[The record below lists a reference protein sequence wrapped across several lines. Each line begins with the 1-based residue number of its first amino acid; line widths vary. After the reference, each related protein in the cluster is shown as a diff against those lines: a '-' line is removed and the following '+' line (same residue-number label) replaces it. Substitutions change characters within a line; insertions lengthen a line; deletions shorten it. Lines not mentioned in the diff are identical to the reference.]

1 MVDLFDEVEGQLR
14 TDRYRTLALRI
25 APWVSG
31 VLVVALVAALGYWG
45 WDTWQTRQIHKASED
60 YDAAIQ
66 MADRGDRTGAMARFG
81 QIARDAPPAYRAL
94 ALMQQGGIQLADG
107 HNDQA
112 VALFDNAARTARH
125 PIESD
130 LAALQAIYVLLDTAP
145 YADLERRITPL
156 TAEGRP
162 YRLQAQEALAMAKLL
177 AGRTEEA
184 KQAFQV
190 LTLNLNTPEDM
201 QRRARTALALI
212 ESGRSSV
219 LREAVRAAATLPP
232 PSAAITP
239 LPPGVVPQGSA
250 GVQPGTA
257 Q

>member
-14 TDRYRTLALRI
+14 TDRYRTVALRI

-31 VLVVALVAALGYWG
+31 VLVAALLAALAYWG
-45 WDTWQTRQIHKASED
+45 WDTWQTRRIHQASEA

-66 MADRGDRTGAMARFG
+66 LADRGDRTGAMARFG
-81 QIARDAPPAYRAL
+81 QVARDAPPAYRAL
-94 ALMQQGGIQLADG
+94 VLMQQGGIQLTDG
-107 HNDQA
+107 HPDQA
-112 VALFDNAARTARH
+112 VALFDQAAHAARH
-125 PIESD
+125 PIQAD
-130 LAALQAIYVLLDTAP
+130 LAALQAIYVLIDTAP

-156 TAEGRP
+156 TREGRP

-177 AGRTEEA
+177 AGRTAEA

-190 LTLNLNTPEDM
+190 LMLNLNTPEDM
-201 QRRARTALALI
+201 QRRARTAIALI
-212 ESGRSSV
+212 DSGRSSV

-239 LPPGVVPQGSA
+239 LPPGAVPQGPTGA
-250 GVQPGTA
+250 QPGTA